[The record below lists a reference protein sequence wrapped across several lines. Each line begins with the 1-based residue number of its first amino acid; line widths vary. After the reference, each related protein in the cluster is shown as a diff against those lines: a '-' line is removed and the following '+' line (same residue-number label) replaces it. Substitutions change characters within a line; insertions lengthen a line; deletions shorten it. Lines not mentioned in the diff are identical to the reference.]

1 MNRQY
6 DKQLLVAVLSTV
18 VCLSSL
24 GVVSRAQQAL
34 TARLVPATSAGAP
47 LLDFEGRESTNLQC
61 LDTQSLTHSADQG
74 WDAQTSAAS
83 PVQSPV
89 GKPPDNNTTK
99 PETHI
104 TPDQAKELFSLVDEL
119 LKFSSQETGLPV
131 KADVKRHLTTRAE
144 VESYLNQKF
153 REDEDAKRMQRSEIV
168 LKKFG
173 LLDRDFNLKP
183 FLLALLK
190 EQIEAYY
197 DPKTKTVNMLDW
209 IGVDEQKP
217 VLAHELTHALQDQHT
232 DLEKWSDQTPPDVS
246 LNSAED
252 TVHLAKDELDTARE
266 AVTEGQATAVM
277 MDNILKPMGKSLLSD
292 PEVVDFIKQ
301 QMNGSENSPVLARA
315 PLLLSE
321 SLLFPYREGLSFEQD
336 IWMDRGQAA
345 AFTGALD
352 RPPSSTWEVINP
364 REYEKGHVP
373 SVPLLPD
380 IHPLVDKIYR
390 PYDIGQVGQ
399 LDLHILAG
407 LFGGEDAA
415 RTLTPAWDGGIYW
428 AGQRLAAAPAEQATT
443 KSIALFYLS
452 VWKNPGSARTFA
464 RLYANELGRK
474 YSGLKAEAEVSPEHT
489 ASEPSDGTVEQVY
502 STSEGPVV
510 ITVRG
515 KLVFVTES
523 FDLPLARKLTSLI
536 LDAQGTGALQMA
548 AVLPRSARAAPAMT
562 DAKSPLSASFVRFF
576 SNCGITKNVVDAAF
590 RAAAALR

>member
-1 MNRQY
+1 
-6 DKQLLVAVLSTV
+6 LAIP
-18 VCLSSL
+18 SSQEW
-24 GVVSRAQQAL
+24 V
-34 TARLVPATSAGAP
+34 
-47 LLDFEGRESTNLQC
+47 
-61 LDTQSLTHSADQG
+61 
-74 WDAQTSAAS
+74 AQTSAAT
-83 PVQSPV
+83 PAQPPA
-89 GKPPDNNTTK
+89 GKHPDNDSAK
-99 PETHI
+99 PETQI

-119 LKFSSQETGLPV
+119 LKFSSQETGLPI
-131 KADVKRHLTTRAE
+131 KSDVKRQLTTRAQ

-153 REDEDAKRMQRSEIV
+153 QEDEDAKRMQRSEIV

-209 IGVDEQKP
+209 IGIDEQKP

-232 DLEKWSDQTPPDVS
+232 DLEKWSDQTPADVS
-246 LNSAED
+246 HNSPED
-252 TVHLAKDELDTARE
+252 TDHLAKDELDTARE

-301 QMNGSENSPVLARA
+301 QMAGSENSPVLARA

-336 IWMDRGQAA
+336 VWMDRGQAA
-345 AFTGALD
+345 AFTGTLD

-373 SVPLLPD
+373 GVPLLPD
-380 IHPLVDKIYR
+380 IHPLVDKTYR

-407 LFGGEDAA
+407 LFGGEDTA

-428 AGQRLAAAPAEQATT
+428 AGQRLAATPAEQAST

-452 VWKNPGSARTFA
+452 VWKNPGAAQAFA
-464 RLYANELGRK
+464 RLYADDLGRK
-474 YSGLKAEAEVSPEHT
+474 YSGLKAEAESPTEHP
-489 ASEPSDGTVEQVY
+489 ASSDTSDGTVEQVY
-502 STSEGPVV
+502 ATSEGPVV

-515 KLVFVTES
+515 KLVFVSES
-523 FDLPLARKLTSLI
+523 FELPLARKLTSLI
-536 LDAQGTGALQMA
+536 LDAQGSGALQMA
-548 AVLPRSARAAPAMT
+548 AVVKPRTSRAAAMT
-562 DAKSPLSASFVRFF
+562 NPSFPLSASFVRFF
-576 SNCGITKNVVDAAF
+576 SNCGVSKSVVDAAL
-590 RAAAALR
+590 RAGRALSGAGVPVTP